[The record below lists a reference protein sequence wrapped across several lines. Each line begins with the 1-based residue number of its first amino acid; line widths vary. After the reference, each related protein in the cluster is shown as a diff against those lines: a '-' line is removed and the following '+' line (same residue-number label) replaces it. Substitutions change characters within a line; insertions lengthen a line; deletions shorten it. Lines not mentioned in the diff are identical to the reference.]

1 MSITTT
7 NPATGEVIQRY
18 PSMEPAALDE
28 ALSQAAA
35 AQRRWRDAGFAERGR
50 CLRNAAALLRERD
63 DKLARLMMVEMGKPL
78 DQGRA
83 EADKCARA
91 CEYYADNAQR
101 LLARRNVEIDSGRAC
116 VDFQP
121 LGVIFA
127 VMPWNFPFWQVFRFA
142 APTLAA
148 GNGAVLKHASV
159 VTGCALAIEDL
170 LKDAG
175 FPEGLFRTLL
185 IDHGQSENVIRDDR
199 IRGVSLTGSVA
210 AGRAVGRMAGEAL
223 KKCVLE
229 LGGSDAYVVL
239 DDADIDNA
247 AEQCVAGRLVNG
259 GQSCVAAKRF
269 VVVEAVRESFEAA
282 VLQRLRQARLGDPA
296 EPGVRVGPMARAD
309 LRDTLHRQVQSSV
322 ERGARCLLG
331 GVKPDGP
338 GAYYPV
344 TFLVDVKP
352 GMPAYEEELFGPVAV
367 LIAAADEADA
377 VRIANDSA
385 FGLGGAVF
393 SRDLARA
400 ERVAAALDCGMVGV
414 NRQLVSDPRLPFGGV
429 KQSGV
434 GREIGE
440 FGILEFVNIKTVTVA

>member
-400 ERVAAALDCGMVGV
+400 VRVAAALDCGMVGV

>member
-50 CLRNAAALLRERD
+50 CLRKAAALLRERD

-101 LLARRNVEIDSGRAC
+101 LLARRNVEIDSGRAY